1 MAEYQDR
8 NQNDAY
14 GADHAQQGWQSN
26 GTENGGQGAD
36 GWNQGQGWNNGSG
49 WNQGQGWNNGNGWNN
64 SQSSQGWNNGN
75 GSNGWSGNGYGAN
88 GSDRSYGNGSGK
100 RLTRSYSNRMI
111 CGVCAGIAEYFNWDP
126 TIVRLIWV
134 GVSILFGAGF
144 MGMIAYF
151 IVAVIMPE
159 R

>member
-8 NQNDAY
+8 NQNDAN
-14 GADHAQQGWQSN
+14 GAEQARQGWQSGGAN
-26 GTENGGQGAD
+26 QNGGQGAD
-36 GWNQGQGWNNGSG
+36 GWNQSQGWNNGSG
-49 WNQGQGWNNGNGWNN
+49 WNQGQGWE
-64 SQSSQGWNNGN
+64 NGN
-75 GSNGWSGNGYGAN
+75 GSNGWSGGNGYGAN
-88 GSDRSYGNGSGK
+88 GYGNGSGK

-134 GVSILFGAGF
+134 GVSLLFGAGF
-144 MGMIAYF
+144 MGLIAYF

>member
-8 NQNDAY
+8 NQNDAN
-14 GADHAQQGWQSN
+14 GAEQARQGWQSGGAN
-26 GTENGGQGAD
+26 QNGGQGAD
-36 GWNQGQGWNNGSG
+36 GWNQSQGWNNGSG
-49 WNQGQGWNNGNGWNN
+49 WNQGQGWNNGNG
-64 SQSSQGWNNGN
+64 
-75 GSNGWSGNGYGAN
+75 SNGWSGGNGYGAN
-88 GSDRSYGNGSGK
+88 GYGNGSGK

-134 GVSILFGAGF
+134 GVSLLFGAGF
-144 MGMIAYF
+144 MGLIAYF

>member
-8 NQNDAY
+8 NQNDAN
-14 GADHAQQGWQSN
+14 GAEQARQGWQSGGAN
-26 GTENGGQGAD
+26 QNGGQGAD
-36 GWNQGQGWNNGSG
+36 GWNQSQGWNNGSG
-49 WNQGQGWNNGNGWNN
+49 WNQGQGWNNGNG
-64 SQSSQGWNNGN
+64 
-75 GSNGWSGNGYGAN
+75 SNGWSGGNGYGAN
-88 GSDRSYGNGSGK
+88 GYGNGSGK

-134 GVSILFGAGF
+134 GVSLLFGAGF
-144 MGMIAYF
+144 MGLIAYF

-159 R
+159 K